1 MDIKNFTTYQLT
13 ASAFRMNMM
22 AFIAIAVSL
31 IAGSAGLVVFSLVMA
46 AVAAGASLRILKT
59 IHERE
64 TANVAKI
71 AA

>member
-1 MDIKNFTTYQLT
+1 
-13 ASAFRMNMM
+13 MM